1 MTGRPLK
8 DSIGVGPA
16 LERARLIRGLSL
28 EEAAR
33 DTKLR
38 VDQLTALEQEEFEAL
53 PGDVF
58 IRGSLRTYAQYV
70 GLSPD
75 KVLAMYG
82 RHTDDPQAPPPPGR
96 LGRVEQAI
104 AATRIRDNQRL
115 LLVLAASVLG
125 ILLIFGLVSR
135 DHAAPE
141 QAAISVSAAAPP
153 SEGPTIDVVLVAL
166 AAADVTVVVD
176 GVEGSHSMA
185 EGETLSFSAAQD
197 LGVTVDD
204 GGSVQVV
211 VDGRDLGAP
220 GEPGR
225 PWSKTFRV
233 GIDEASATPSADAGV
248 SPTGSPPATASE
260 GP

>member
-8 DSIGVGPA
+8 DPIGVGPA

-38 VDQLTALEQEEFEAL
+38 VDQLSALEQEDFEAL

-58 IRGSLRTYAQYV
+58 VRGSLRTYAQYV

-75 KVLAMYG
+75 KLLAMYG
-82 RHTDDPQAPPPPGR
+82 RHAEDPQAPPPPGR

-104 AATRIRDNQRL
+104 AATRIRDDQRL
-115 LLVLAASVLG
+115 LLVVAASVLG

-141 QAAISVSAAAPP
+141 QAAITVPGAAPP
-153 SEGPTIDVVLVAL
+153 SEGPTIDVVLLAL
-166 AAADVTVVVD
+166 SGAQVTIAVD
-176 GVEGSHSMA
+176 GVEESHVMA
-185 EGETLSFSAAQD
+185 EGETLSFSAVDD
-197 LGVTVDD
+197 LGVTVAD
-204 GGSVQVV
+204 GGSVQIA

-220 GEPGR
+220 GEPGQL
-225 PWSKTFRV
+225 WSKTFRV
-233 GIDEASATPSADAGV
+233 GIDESATLTADAGA
-248 SPTGSPPATASE
+248 SPAVIPATGSE